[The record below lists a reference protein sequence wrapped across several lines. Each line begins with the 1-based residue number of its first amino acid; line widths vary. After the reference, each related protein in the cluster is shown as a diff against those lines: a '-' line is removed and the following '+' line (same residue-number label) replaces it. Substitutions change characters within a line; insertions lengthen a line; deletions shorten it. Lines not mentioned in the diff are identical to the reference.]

1 MKGGQGSYSRTP
13 CVAAFFI
20 GGKRLV
26 MIEVHINGNLQTV
39 PEASTVRSLLE
50 SLGIADREG
59 TAVAVNMEVVPRSA
73 HVATTLQAGDRIEI
87 VQAVGGG

>member
-1 MKGGQGSYSRTP
+1 MTVMMK
-13 CVAAFFI
+13 
-20 GGKRLV
+20 
-26 MIEVHINGNLQTV
+26 VHINGNSQTI

-59 TAVAVNMEVVPRSA
+59 TAVAVNMEVVPKSA
-73 HVATTLQAGDRIEI
+73 HVATTLHAGDQIEI

>member
-1 MKGGQGSYSRTP
+1 MHSGQVKYSCTP
-13 CVAAFFI
+13 CVAAIFF
-20 GGKRLV
+20 GGEWIV
-26 MIEVHINGNLQTV
+26 MIEIHINGNSQAV

-73 HVATTLQAGDRIEI
+73 HVATTLRAGDRIEI

>member
-1 MKGGQGSYSRTP
+1 MRCGYFFWGGEWS
-13 CVAAFFI
+13 
-20 GGKRLV
+20 V
-26 MIEVHINGNLQTV
+26 MIEVHINGNSQTV

-73 HVATTLQAGDRIEI
+73 HVATTLHAGDRIEI